1 MKGKK
6 REREIIRIIER
17 VREIEVIG
25 NEMKMLIIIRKK
37 ERENESI
44 ERMLE
49 KMNKGMKVVERRIQ
63 EKEYEKGEEK
73 KIED

>member
-49 KMNKGMKVVERRIQ
+49 KMNKGMKVIERRIQ